1 MPILAVSI
9 VDNSITDREVS
20 LTLQPAADANPIENY
35 IVLYK
40 PALNGK
46 QEWKYKRSENTQ
58 ITIQSLKPLT
68 KYKVVAVGYTSNKK
82 TYGSQEITFET
93 LNGM

>member
-1 MPILAVSI
+1 MLPS
-9 VDNSITDREVS
+9 
-20 LTLQPAADANPIENY
+20 ADANQIENY

-46 QEWKYKRSENTQ
+46 REWKSKRSKNTQ
-58 ITIQSLKPLT
+58 ITLRSLKGLT
-68 KYKVVAVGYTSNKK
+68 KYKVVALGYTSNKD

-93 LNGM
+93 SDGM

>member
-46 QEWKYKRSENTQ
+46 KEWKYKRIESTQ
-58 ITIQSLKPLT
+58 IILRSLKPLT
-68 KYKVVAVGYTSNKK
+68 KYKVMAVGYTSNNK